1 VITVAVVTRRLKEGK
16 TYEDFRKAWYHTVG
30 FGTPSTLYTMINA
43 ADPREIVVIGF
54 IETTLDTFMKGL
66 ETDVRERLGHSLD
79 EIVEPAIG
87 RQFGILVARDDFSA
101 EGDIGYKSPAIN
113 GEETDLEVV
122 SSNLS
127 VIAAMVAEA
136 SKTRDLARAASK
148 KEIPGNDQ

>member
-1 VITVAVVTRRLKEGK
+1 
-16 TYEDFRKAWYHTVG
+16 
-30 FGTPSTLYTMINA
+30 MINA
-43 ADPREIVVIGF
+43 ADPREIFVIGF

-66 ETDVRERLGHSLD
+66 EIDIRERLGHSLD

-136 SKTRDLARAASK
+136 SKTRDLARAAAS
-148 KEIPGNDQ
+148 